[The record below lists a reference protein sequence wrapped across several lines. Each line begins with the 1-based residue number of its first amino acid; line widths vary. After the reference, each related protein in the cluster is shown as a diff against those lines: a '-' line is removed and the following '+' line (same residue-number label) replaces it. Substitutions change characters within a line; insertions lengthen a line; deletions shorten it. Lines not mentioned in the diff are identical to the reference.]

1 MFTFPNKIIAVSAS
15 RLCPRPLEEQ
25 VPRLAQAGIKKL
37 ILREK
42 QLDEDEYLRLAEKVL
57 ASCEKYGV
65 ELTIH
70 FFPHIAEKLNIH
82 SLHMPLGMISPDMSV
97 RFETLGCS
105 VHSLDD
111 VKKAKELGANR
122 IIAGHI
128 FETDCKKG
136 LPPRG
141 LDFLSKV
148 CKSAGDIP
156 VCAIGGINEKNI
168 SDALGAGASGVCM
181 MSEMMKL

>member
-1 MFTFPNKIIAVSAS
+1 M
-15 RLCPRPLEEQ
+15 
-25 VPRLAQAGIKKL
+25 AQAGIKKL

-65 ELTIH
+65 ELIIH
-70 FFPHIAEKLNIH
+70 FYPFAAKKLNIPF
-82 SLHMPLGMISPDMSV
+82 LHMPLDKISPDMSV
-97 RFETLGCS
+97 QFETLGCS

-122 IIAGHI
+122 IAAGHI
-128 FETDCKKG
+128 FETDCKKD

-141 LDFLSKV
+141 LDFLSEV

-156 VCAIGGINEKNI
+156 VYAIGGINEKNI
-168 SDALGAGASGVCM
+168 SDALGAGAQGVCM
-181 MSEMMKL
+181 MSEMMKI